1 MHAWTAPSYGSK
13 VQLTPPA
20 DNSKP
25 LDAGGLTRIQQII
38 GTLLFYGQA
47 INSTLL
53 VALGTLSAA
62 QSKVTKATA
71 QAIAQLLS

>member
-47 INSTLL
+47 INSPLL

-71 QAIAQLLS
+71 